1 MSKSVEVPNIRTNN
15 TILPCFNTA
24 RQSMPVARAFRE
36 AKDALPRGEPG
47 EDGTPKETGGLVK
60 NVSTRWNSNLSMF
73 RYTAVGVL
81 VLDHSLVLHL
91 YCCNIV

>member
-15 TILPCFNTA
+15 TISPCFNTA

-36 AKDALPRGEPG
+36 AKDALTRG

-60 NVSTRWNSNLSMF
+60 N
-73 RYTAVGVL
+73 RYTKCTCICAYVA
-81 VLDHSLVLHL
+81 
-91 YCCNIV
+91 